1 MSNWLLPESLADI
14 LPAEARRIEELR
26 RYLLDLYRTYGFELV
41 APPLV
46 EYLESLQA
54 VSGTTLNLRTNKLVD
69 QLSGRTMGVRA
80 DITPQVAR
88 IDAHL
93 LNREGVTR
101 LCYCGTVLHA
111 RPAGLMS
118 DRELI
123 QIGAE
128 IFGYAG
134 VEADIEIIQLA
145 LASVERAGVRH
156 ARLDLNLPAI
166 GHALIN
172 HDSALIPFASE
183 IFNLLSAKDTPGIRD
198 LSLQAPDCR
207 AESIQH
213 LLALTHLYGEADQTI
228 AKARKSLPALPEIVD
243 SLNRLESLIQALS
256 EQVITIDLADM
267 GGSYGYHTGVVFSVY
282 ADGWH
287 DALVRGG
294 RYDGVGAMYG
304 RSRPATG
311 FSLDLRKLSG
321 GLPPAKA
328 ARAIRAPWGNDASL
342 ITMLEQLREAGEIV
356 IQMLPDQPHTL
367 DEFIIDRELVKQDG
381 SWQVRAVSA

>member
-80 DITPQVAR
+80 DMTPQVAR

-93 LNREGVTR
+93 LNREGVAR

-111 RPAGLMS
+111 RPASLLS

-145 LASVERAGVRH
+145 LASVERAGVNH

-166 GHALIN
+166 GHAIIN
-172 HDSALIPFASE
+172 HDSALLPFASD
-183 IFNLLSAKDTPGIRD
+183 IFNLLSAKDTPGLRE
-198 LSLQAPDCR
+198 LAVKVPACR
-207 AESIQH
+207 TDSIEA
-213 LLALTHLYGEADQTI
+213 LLTLTSLYGEAKEVIKT
-228 AKARKSLPALPEIVD
+228 ARKSLPKLPEIVQALD
-243 SLNRLESLIQALS
+243 SLENLVEALS
-256 EQVITIDLADM
+256 EESMTMDLADM

-282 ADGWH
+282 APGWH

-294 RYDGVGAMYG
+294 VMTAWALCMVVRV
-304 RSRPATG
+304 
-311 FSLDLRKLSG
+311 LLQ
-321 GLPPAKA
+321 GL
-328 ARAIRAPWGNDASL
+328 
-342 ITMLEQLREAGEIV
+342 V
-356 IQMLPDQPHTL
+356 
-367 DEFIIDRELVKQDG
+367 
-381 SWQVRAVSA
+381 